1 MQKSTLKIGSNV
13 VVPQGVS
20 KELYRT
26 KLCNFYKDK
35 KPCGYKERC
44 FFAHG
49 EKELRP
55 MVSAIVS
62 DYVRLM
68 MI

>member
-13 VVPQGVS
+13 AVPTGVS

-26 KLCNFYKDK
+26 KICNFYKEK
-35 KPCGYKERC
+35 KECRFKERC

-55 MVSAIVS
+55 MVSKIRES
-62 DYVRLM
+62 E
-68 MI
+68 